1 MRVIVKFFDR
11 LEDKVRAYL
20 SRWPIAYAFIGGIGV
35 VLFWR
40 GGWHTTDTV
49 HSLLFQP
56 DFIPALYNIVDGPLS
71 FMVGTVMLLMTGVF
85 VSAFVGSRIIM
96 SGLRG
101 EKKVSEKTEAEV
113 RAEETE
119 IQRMERELKKLEAA
133 VTELDN
139 HHHQQKP

>member
-11 LEDKVRAYL
+11 LEDRGRAYL

-40 GGWHTTDTV
+40 GVWHTTDTV

-56 DFIPALYNIVDGPLS
+56 DFIPALYDIVDGPLS